1 MIVAWTSKCVLADI
15 ALNAGV
21 NPAIV
26 VLSGAT
32 FKITDTKLYA
42 PIVTLSKGNDRKLLE
57 QSKLGFKRTIKWN
70 KYRSQITIQLQNHN
84 LSYSV
89 YPTFTDVNRLFV
101 LSFQKIVGENNT
113 TKDYRDSFSHCY
125 APNAG
130 IKDFNLLID
139 GKSFFDLPVKNQ
151 EGAYEKID
159 RHEQ

>member
-1 MIVAWTSKCVLADI
+1 MTV
-15 ALNAGV
+15 NAGV

-26 VLSGAT
+26 VPSGAT

-42 PIVTLSKGNDRKLLE
+42 PIITLSKGNDRKLLE

-89 YPTFTDVNRLFV
+89 DPTFTDVNRLFV

-113 TKDYRDSFSHCY
+113 RKYYRDSFSLFH
-125 APNAG
+125 NS
-130 IKDFNLLID
+130 KF
-139 GKSFFDLPVKNQ
+139 KFFHSL
-151 EGAYEKID
+151 E
-159 RHEQ
+159 

>member
-1 MIVAWTSKCVLADI
+1 MTV
-15 ALNAGV
+15 NAGV

-26 VLSGAT
+26 VPSGAT
-32 FKITDTKLYA
+32 FKIADTKLYA

-89 YPTFTDVNRLFV
+89 DPTFTDVNRLFV

-113 TKDYRDSFSHCY
+113 TKDYRDSFSLFH
-125 APNAG
+125 NSNF
-130 IKDFNLLID
+130 K
-139 GKSFFDLPVKNQ
+139 FFHSL
-151 EGAYEKID
+151 E
-159 RHEQ
+159 